1 MPMSAKLRALKQRVE
16 DCKVQVR
23 VAAKNFK
30 REARKER
37 RIRQRLGGNT
47 RLSRK
52 AYSILTGSGG
62 KSLWGRRNCS
72 GEAIVFGADV

>member
-1 MPMSAKLRALKQRVE
+1 MPMSEKLRALKQRVE
-16 DCKVQVR
+16 DCKAQVR

-37 RIRQRLGGNT
+37 RIRQRLGCNT

-52 AYSILTGSGG
+52 A
-62 KSLWGRRNCS
+62 
-72 GEAIVFGADV
+72 

>member
-1 MPMSAKLRALKQRVE
+1 MPMSEKLRALKQRVE
-16 DCKVQVR
+16 DCKAQVR

-52 AYSILTGSGG
+52 A
-62 KSLWGRRNCS
+62 
-72 GEAIVFGADV
+72 